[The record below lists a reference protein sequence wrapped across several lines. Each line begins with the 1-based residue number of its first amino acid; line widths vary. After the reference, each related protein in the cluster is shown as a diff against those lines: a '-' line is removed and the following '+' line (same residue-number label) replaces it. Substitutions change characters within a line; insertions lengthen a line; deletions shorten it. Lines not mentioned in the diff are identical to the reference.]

1 MGELSIVVG
10 RFANFDLRIASDGG
24 LVFGFDRGTDFG
36 LDVCLDLED
45 AL

>member
-24 LVFGFDRGTDFG
+24 LDFGFDCGTDFG
-36 LDVCLDLED
+36 LDFRLED